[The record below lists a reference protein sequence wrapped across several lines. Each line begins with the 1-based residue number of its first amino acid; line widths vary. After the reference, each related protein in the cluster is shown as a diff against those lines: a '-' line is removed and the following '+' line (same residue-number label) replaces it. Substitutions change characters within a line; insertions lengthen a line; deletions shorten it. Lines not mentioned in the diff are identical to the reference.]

1 MLYRFK
7 AYRFCDFGDGHIRSL
22 YKLKR
27 MEHPNADDILMKR
40 LPDAVEHGAV
50 YIVRMI
56 VELSADRCIVD
67 VFGVIFLDVFDHT
80 RDKTGGVDAAF
91 LG

>member
-1 MLYRFK
+1 MQALSSGLEMSWGKAVYLFKRLRKMLYRFK

-27 MEHPNADDILMKR
+27 MEHPNADNILMKR

-56 VELSADRCIVD
+56 VELHTDRCI
-67 VFGVIFLDVFDHT
+67 
-80 RDKTGGVDAAF
+80 
-91 LG
+91 